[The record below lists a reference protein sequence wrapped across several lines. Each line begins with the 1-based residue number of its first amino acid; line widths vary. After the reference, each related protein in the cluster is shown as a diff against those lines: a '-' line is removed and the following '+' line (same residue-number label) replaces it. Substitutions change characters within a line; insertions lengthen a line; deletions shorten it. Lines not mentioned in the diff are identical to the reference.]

1 MESKNIFISAFAAH
15 PNKGSEFAVGW
26 NIPYQIALNSN
37 HNVYLFIGTFEGN
50 GFGKFDGLDKIK
62 LPHNLKIIKV
72 YPDFWVSFFNY
83 FNHRFKIGFVFYF
96 ALRRWYFLV
105 KKEAVKLSDNS
116 PPDITHHLG
125 PIGFREPGYLSEL
138 NKRHFWGP
146 VGGLARIN
154 LDGIK
159 NKNFYFYKS
168 LIKNKI
174 NYFQLSSL
182 RIKKVLS
189 KSHHVFFATLDNQKM
204 FLKKHEMNKYSLLS
218 ESASKLPNKELKF
231 KKREEDKLK
240 CLAVGTLDD
249 RKNILFFIDL
259 FRELD
264 DSKFELN
271 IVGHGPLRP
280 VLNRLIS
287 KYNIQNVILHG
298 KVSYDQVDDFYVNNE
313 MLLLPSH
320 AEGNP
325 NVVWEAMRNYTPVMS
340 FKMNGMQTSLED
352 RGVLINSLSYKENL
366 KNWKSK
372 LIEIQETPSIIH
384 DFQTKIFKSIIND
397 TWESRGNEIIKLYN
411 E

>member
-1 MESKNIFISAFAAH
+1 M
-15 PNKGSEFAVGW
+15 
-26 NIPYQIALNSN
+26 
-37 HNVYLFIGTFEGN
+37 
-50 GFGKFDGLDKIK
+50 
-62 LPHNLKIIKV
+62 
-72 YPDFWVSFFNY
+72 
-83 FNHRFKIGFVFYF
+83 
-96 ALRRWYFLV
+96 
-105 KKEAVKLSDNS
+105 
-116 PPDITHHLG
+116 
-125 PIGFREPGYLSEL
+125 
-138 NKRHFWGP
+138 
-146 VGGLARIN
+146 
-154 LDGIK
+154 
-159 NKNFYFYKS
+159 
-168 LIKNKI
+168 
-174 NYFQLSSL
+174 
-182 RIKKVLS
+182 
-189 KSHHVFFATLDNQKM
+189 
-204 FLKKHEMNKYSLLS
+204 
-218 ESASKLPNKELKF
+218 
-231 KKREEDKLK
+231 
-240 CLAVGTLDD
+240 AVGTLDD